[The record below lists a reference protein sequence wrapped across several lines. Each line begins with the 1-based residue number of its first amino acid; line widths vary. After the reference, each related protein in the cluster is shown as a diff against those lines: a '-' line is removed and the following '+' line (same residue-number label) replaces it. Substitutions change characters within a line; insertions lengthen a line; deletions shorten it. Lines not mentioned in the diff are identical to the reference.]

1 MAKSIL
7 QEDVT
12 SCYICGMNRN
22 LEPLDCHHVYGGS
35 NRNKSEKYGLTIY
48 LHHSKCHI
56 FGRRAI
62 HNDAEMNRAI
72 KAIAQEK
79 AMQHYGWSVEDFI
92 KIFGKN
98 YL

>member
-1 MAKSIL
+1 MF
-7 QEDVT
+7 
-12 SCYICGMNRN
+12 
-22 LEPLDCHHVYGGS
+22 GGS
-35 NRNKSEKYGLTIY
+35 NRSKSEKYGLTIY

-56 FGRRAI
+56 FGKRAI

-72 KAIAQEK
+72 KAMAQEK
-79 AMQHYGWSVEDFI
+79 AMQHYGWSIEDFI

>member
-1 MAKSIL
+1 MF
-7 QEDVT
+7 
-12 SCYICGMNRN
+12 
-22 LEPLDCHHVYGGS
+22 GGS

-48 LHHSKCHI
+48 LHHNKCHI
-56 FGRRAI
+56 FGKQAI
-62 HNDAEMNRAI
+62 HKNAELNRTI

-79 AMQHYGWSVEDFI
+79 AMQHYGWSIEDFI

>member
-1 MAKSIL
+1 MF
-7 QEDVT
+7 
-12 SCYICGMNRN
+12 
-22 LEPLDCHHVYGGS
+22 GGS

-48 LHHSKCHI
+48 LPHNKCHI
-56 FGRRAI
+56 FGKQAI
-62 HNDAEMNRAI
+62 HKNAELNKAI